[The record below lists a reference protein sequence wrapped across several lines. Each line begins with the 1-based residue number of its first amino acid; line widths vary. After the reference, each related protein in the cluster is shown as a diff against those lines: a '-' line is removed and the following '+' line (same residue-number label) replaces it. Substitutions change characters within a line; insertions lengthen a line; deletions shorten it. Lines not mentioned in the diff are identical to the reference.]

1 MFLFGPPNVEKMKA
15 RRDVNGLIKALGYK
29 KDEYVR
35 WYTARALGEIKDPRA
50 VEPLIAALGDER
62 SDVRQA
68 AAEALGKI
76 KDPRAVEPLIA
87 ALGDERSDMRQ
98 AAAKALGAIGD
109 ARTMEP
115 LIAALKDAEW
125 RVREAAAQALDHL
138 GWEPAQDEIAGWY
151 WIAKRDWDKCVAL
164 GALTVEPLIAAL
176 KDAGWSVRADAAKAL
191 GKIGDPRV
199 VEPLIAA
206 LKDKDEYVRKA
217 ADEALVKI
225 GAPAVEPLIAALKG
239 ENKDVRQAAA
249 AMLGRLGWQPGR
261 DETAGWYWMV
271 KGDWH
276 NCVALGSPAVKP
288 LIAALK
294 DKDVRKAAAE
304 ALDHLGWKP
313 AQDESAGWYW
323 MAKHDW
329 DKCVALGALAVE
341 PLIAALKDENS
352 DVRQAAAKA
361 LGKIG
366 DPRAVEPLIDALQD
380 KEWFVRRTAAEA
392 LISIYRRGG
401 LEDKTKTKIL
411 ALRDKIAAMHTD
423 EHTDKAD
430 CDNHTDIRVRGI
442 EFLL

>member
-1 MFLFGPPNVEKMKA
+1 MNTNEIVGIGVMILCGVVLVVQILGLLLSIFKKMTTPNVEKLKT
-15 RRDVNGLIKALGYK
+15 RRDKKALIKALRYK
-29 KDEYVR
+29 DKDVRYAAAEALGRLRWKPAKDETAGWYWMAKRDWDKCVALGALAVEPLIAALKNEEWDVR
-35 WYTARALGEIKDPRA
+35 QVAAYALGEIKDPRA
-50 VEPLIAALGDER
+50 VEPLIAAL
-62 SDVRQA
+62 
-68 AAEALGKI
+68 
-76 KDPRAVEPLIA
+76 
-87 ALGDERSDMRQ
+87 
-98 AAAKALGAIGD
+98 
-109 ARTMEP
+109 
-115 LIAALKDAEW
+115 
-125 RVREAAAQALDHL
+125 
-138 GWEPAQDEIAGWY
+138 
-151 WIAKRDWDKCVAL
+151 
-164 GALTVEPLIAAL
+164 
-176 KDAGWSVRADAAKAL
+176 KDAGWSVRPAAAEAL
-191 GKIGDPRV
+191 VKIGAPAM
-199 VEPLIAA
+199 EPLIAA
-206 LKDKDEYVRKA
+206 LKDKDVRA
-217 ADEALVKI
+217 SATEALVKI

-271 KGDWH
+271 KGDWD

-304 ALDHLGWKP
+304 ALGRLGWEP
-313 AQDESAGWYW
+313 AQDEMAGWYW
-323 MAKHDW
+323 MAKRDW